1 VRGPAE
7 APLAQLRGRA
17 RWQVWLTAHD
27 RAALLASAR
36 AGAAAAGAG
45 PDLRV
50 AVDVDP
56 QSTL

>member
-7 APLAQLRGRA
+7 APLARLRGRS
-17 RWQVWLTAHD
+17 RWQVWLSSHD
-27 RAALLASAR
+27 RGALLAAAR
-36 AGAAAAGAG
+36 AGAAQAGAG

-50 AVDVDP
+50 AIDVDP